1 MASRHRI
8 LVEGK
13 DDQNV
18 IRNLLREH
26 GIAAKILEP
35 HSRRSIKDAI
45 AIERIE
51 GNGVEVVLGDL
62 VAELRQSDQECVGIV
77 VDANTDLAARW
88 QAVRSRLERAGDVE
102 VPVQPEPNG
111 TILTIRQPERELK
124 VGVWLM
130 PDNQLSGM
138 LEDFI
143 ALLTPEGDELLDY
156 AQQCVDE
163 LPHRPFGQAESK
175 ALIHTW
181 LAWQEEP
188 GKPLGLAITFHYL
201 DSHSPYALKFISW
214 VRRLFGI

>member
-8 LVEGK
+8 LVEGR

-35 HSRRSIKDAI
+35 PSRRSILDAI
-45 AIERIE
+45 AIERTEGIE
-51 GNGVEVVLGDL
+51 VLLEDL
-62 VAELRQSDQECVGIV
+62 VTELRQSDQECVGIV

-88 QAVRSRLERAGDVE
+88 QAVGARLERAGAVDV
-102 VPVQPEPNG
+102 PAEPDPSG
-111 TILTIRQPERELK
+111 TVLTIRQRERELK

-143 ALLTPEGDELLDY
+143 VSLAPEGDELLDC
-156 AQQCVDE
+156 AQQCIDG
-163 LPHRPFGQAESK
+163 LPHRPFGDAESK

-188 GKPLGLAITFHYL
+188 GKPLGLAITIHYL
-201 DSHSPYALKFISW
+201 DTDSPYALNFVAW
-214 VRRLFGI
+214 VQRLFGV

>member
-8 LVEGK
+8 LVEGR

-26 GIAAKILEP
+26 GIDAKVLEP
-35 HSRRSIKDAI
+35 HSRKSIRDAI

-51 GNGVEVVLGDL
+51 GVETLLKDL
-62 VAELRQSDQECVGIV
+62 VTELRQSDQECVGIV

-88 QAVRSRLERAGDVE
+88 QAVSARLERAGDVN
-102 VPVQPEPNG
+102 VPAEPDPGG
-111 TILTIRQPERELK
+111 TVLTLRQPERELK

-130 PDNQLSGM
+130 PDNQLSSM

-143 ALLTPEGDELLDY
+143 ASLTPEGDKLLDY
-156 AQQCVDE
+156 ARQCIDG
-163 LPHRPFGQAESK
+163 LPHRPFGDAESK

-201 DSHSPYALKFISW
+201 DSHSPYALKFADWI
-214 VRRLFGI
+214 RQLFGV